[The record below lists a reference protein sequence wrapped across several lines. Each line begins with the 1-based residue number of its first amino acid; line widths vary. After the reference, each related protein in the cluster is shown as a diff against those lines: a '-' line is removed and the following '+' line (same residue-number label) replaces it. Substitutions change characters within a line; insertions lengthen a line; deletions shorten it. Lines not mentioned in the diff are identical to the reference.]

1 MNRFF
6 LQILS
11 SVFIFSALLFAESS
25 AKSRAVQF
33 DTDKE
38 NNKAR
43 KNYVERF
50 IKFTQDQNVSGKA
63 KDPNGKVAQ
72 GGQKTQ
78 FNRDDGNS
86 FQSAL
91 TYHDASYETPDEQ
104 AKQQNPNDPK
114 AQNRE
119 LPAFV
124 SSHGGISAGG
134 GSSQLER
141 AVYEQHTKYSKQDED
156 PEQQKKRD
164 KQNGIRYFSV
174 FKQETK
180 QVQIDPKDPNKQ
192 QDVTRVSLRPDVK
205 EAVEQVGLEAFK
217 TVESSAKDAD
227 AQNDAKAMGNLT
239 FYREAVARA
248 SKALWDSTLAN
259 LSQRRISGPGGHGK
273 LAESAATC
281 ESWAQ
286 GEAQEYDKIKDPQEK
301 QAKLDALKEKVQK
314 CNQMAQVSWSAVDP
328 KIEKDPNGKGAQLK
342 ENGPNLED
350 RYARDLRNQ
359 LEVMDKVGIN
369 PDQLKS
375 NWKYDQQ
382 EFQNDVLTE
391 IDGSGQVNTAPM
403 SNADQIEEY
412 NAALDESLQSL
423 KAFKA
428 GVPGL
433 QINEEAI
440 QAKKIQAGQ
449 QNILQIN
456 KVPDQMMEELGGKST
471 VAPAAKNY
479 SELLQEQ
486 NQGSTPAP

>member
-1 MNRFF
+1 MNRFS

-11 SVFIFSALLFAESS
+11 SAFIFSALLTAETS
-25 AKSRAVQF
+25 AKSSAVQF
-33 DTDKE
+33 ETEKE
-38 NNKAR
+38 NNRAR

-63 KDPNGKVAQ
+63 KDPNGKVVQ

-91 TYHDASYETPDEQ
+91 TYHDASYATPDEQ

-114 AQNRE
+114 AQNRQ
-119 LPAFV
+119 LYPFI

-141 AVYEQHTKYSKQDED
+141 AVYEKHTEYSKQDED

-164 KQNGIRYFSV
+164 KEKGVRYFSI

-180 QVQIDPKDPNKQ
+180 EIKPDPKNPDQPES
-192 QDVTRVSLRPDVK
+192 VTRVSLRPEVQ
-205 EAVEQVGLEAFK
+205 EQIEQVGLEAFK

-239 FYREAVARA
+239 FYREAIARA
-248 SKALWDSTLAN
+248 SKALWDSTLSN
-259 LSQRRISGPGGHGK
+259 LSQRRIFKNGEGS

-281 ESWAQ
+281 EAWAQ
-286 GEAQEYDKIKDPQEK
+286 GENQEIENKIKDPQEK

-314 CNQMAQVSWSAVDP
+314 CNQMAQVPWSAVDP
-328 KIEKDPNGKGAQLK
+328 KIEQDPKGNGTQLK
-342 ENGPNLED
+342 ENGPNFED
-350 RYARDLRNQ
+350 KYARDLRNQ
-359 LEVMDKVGIN
+359 LEVMDKVGVN

-375 NWKYDQQ
+375 NWRYSEE
-382 EFQNDVLTE
+382 EFQNEVVTG
-391 IDGSGQVNTAPM
+391 IDDSGQVNTTTM
-403 SNADQIEEY
+403 SNAQQIEEY
-412 NAALDESLQSL
+412 NAALDESLESL
-423 KAFKA
+423 KQLKA
-428 GVPGL
+428 GVPDL
-433 QINEEAI
+433 QIDEEAI
-440 QAKKIQAGQ
+440 QAKKIQVGQ
-449 QNILQIN
+449 QNILEIN

-471 VAPAAKNY
+471 VAPAARSY

-486 NQGSTPAP
+486 NAGNTPAP